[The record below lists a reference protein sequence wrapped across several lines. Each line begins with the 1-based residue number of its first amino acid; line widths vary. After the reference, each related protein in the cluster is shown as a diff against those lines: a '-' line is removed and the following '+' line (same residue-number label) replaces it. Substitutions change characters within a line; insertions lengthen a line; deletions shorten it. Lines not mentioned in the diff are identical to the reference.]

1 MRNFGVCWQK
11 EIRYFTANRLI
22 SSVAAVVAQRVTTT
36 AFAALADVL
45 APCGKWEDTT
55 YDQRTRP
62 SDSQST
68 AGLGSH
74 RRYCCAAPRLGG
86 AGDRL
91 QPGSPGNWRSRKK
104 RRATLGPARRHSG
117 AQGCRSTSGG
127 HLIYGAYDLE
137 AIAER

>member
-11 EIRYFTANRLI
+11 EIRYFTANRFI
-22 SSVAAVVAQRVTTT
+22 SWVSAVVAQSVTTT
-36 AFAALADVL
+36 AFGALADGL

-62 SDSQST
+62 PDSQST

-86 AGDRL
+86 AGARL

-104 RRATLGPARRHSG
+104 RRATDDLGRRP
-117 AQGCRSTSGG
+117 R
-127 HLIYGAYDLE
+127 LF
-137 AIAER
+137 